1 LVIGSTRPDISQM
14 NPAIEILRQMKDT
27 GLTSVTYMKI
37 FSRLASVIAM
47 LFCVFFPA
55 AGDLHAAPQDS
66 IVNGID
72 RPPASREV
80 EDPYAALEASYR
92 QALETERDKLE
103 YLAERVEQSMARAPE
118 LGEIHAS
125 HQVMI
130 SNHANLLAA
139 ADVDLQVLSRANAR
153 QQVELARIR
162 ERLAGFSDAMRE
174 FETLEDETDRQLS
187 FYSRQIEYTKAQP
200 PYIPVNRSLLDPLES
215 LMVVLEQKK
224 EKVETLIEHF
234 THWKDRFSE
243 LQNDIEGLS
252 ARYEQTIRERERE
265 RIVAQDAN
273 PVVRIVTGELSE
285 DLARFSSQFRE
296 ILTTRFWYKP
306 EDISWETYFTFFGT
320 FVVFFLAVH
329 IGLYL
334 LSRYLGILKLEMYE
348 QDYIYRYLV
357 LQLVQRSLVI
367 MGAIAFLYFY
377 PIRPVYQLA
386 PFFVLLPI
394 LVPILVLLLG
404 VQWGLLF
411 LRGMRR
417 YTEDRLFLRMIPVVR
432 SLLVGIFV
440 FGTVYILISRLYC
453 ADCILLTS
461 WRLLG
466 QISLFAWTIHFLR
479 VFYRNAF
486 GSLLAEHAWFEN
498 ARPCVIIIGIGVVLT
513 GLIAELAGFGGVSV
527 FWFSGLWWTLLIA
540 LWAFILFGFFKES
553 DVTTY
558 IEKSDE
564 LTGDEFE
571 EQPYP
576 VRWLLV
582 RVMRGVLVVLML
594 FLIPLAWG
602 ADRGFWADVFSAAN
616 VRVGIGDFEFSTM
629 GVLYAAVVLLIIY
642 TLSVIWKSV
651 LRNRILSE
659 SDMEEGL
666 KDSITRISVYGL
678 WGVGLLVAM
687 QMLGISGTSL
697 AVVFGALGIGLGFG
711 LQHIFRDFVS
721 GIILLF
727 ERPIQVGDVVE
738 IDGIWGTVKEIN
750 VRATYV
756 KTFDNSDLIIPNA
769 DFVSRTVTNWSF
781 RDPRVRRRIRVRVAY
796 DTDVRLVKET
806 LVNIAYRHPRVLRR
820 PYPEVYFMELG
831 ESAMLFE
838 LRIWLHI
845 DYFITVETEVRDDIS
860 RQFRDLGIRIAF
872 PQQDIYIK
880 ESPSSIS
887 AVRDDVPVE
896 GETPAGGGG

>member
-1 LVIGSTRPDISQM
+1 
-14 NPAIEILRQMKDT
+14 MKYIRSCVRVLFCLLP
-27 GLTSVTYMKI
+27 GL
-37 FSRLASVIAM
+37 IAM
-47 LFCVFFPA
+47 LVCGFA
-55 AGDLHAAPQDS
+55 SGAGDLHAAPQDS

-72 RPPASREV
+72 RPSVSRAV
-80 EDPYAALEASYR
+80 EDPYAELEASYR
-92 QALETERDKLE
+92 QALETEREKLV
-103 YLAERVEQSMARAPE
+103 YLRERVALSEARAPE

-130 SNHANLLAA
+130 SNHANLLAT
-139 ADVDLQVLSRANAR
+139 ADVDLQVLSRAHAR
-153 QQVELARIR
+153 QQVELSRIKA
-162 ERLAGFSDAMRE
+162 RLADFSGAIWE

-224 EKVETLIEHF
+224 KKAETLIEHY

-265 RIVAQDAN
+265 RIVAQEAN

-285 DLARFSSQFRE
+285 ELARFSLQFRE

-306 EDISWETYFTFFGT
+306 GDISWEAYFAFFGM
-320 FVVFFLAVH
+320 FAVFFLAVH
-329 IGLYL
+329 LALYFF
-334 LSRYLGILKLEMYE
+334 SRYLGVLKQEMYE

-367 MGAIAFLYFY
+367 MGAIAFLHFY

-386 PFFVLLPI
+386 PFFVLVPTLI
-394 LVPILVLLLG
+394 PILVLFLG
-404 VQWGLLF
+404 VQWGLVF

-417 YTEDRLFLRMIPVVR
+417 STEDRLFLRMIPVIR
-432 SLLVGIFV
+432 TLLMGIFV
-440 FGTVYILISRLYC
+440 FGTAYILISRLYC
-453 ADCILLTS
+453 TDCILLTS

-466 QISLFAWTIHFLR
+466 QIFLLTWTAYFLR

-486 GSLLAEHAWFEN
+486 GSLLAEHTWFDN
-498 ARPCVIIIGIGVVLT
+498 ARPCVIVIATGVVLT
-513 GLIAELAGFGGVSV
+513 GLIAELAGFGGVAV

-582 RVMRGVLVVLML
+582 RVMRVVLVVLLL
-594 FLIPLAWG
+594 FFIPLAWG
-602 ADRGFWADVFSAAN
+602 AGSGFWGDVFSAAN

-629 GVLYAAVVLLIIY
+629 GVVYAAVVLLIIY

-651 LRNRILSE
+651 LRNRILNE

-687 QMLGISGTSL
+687 QMLGVSGTSL

-738 IDGIWGTVKEIN
+738 IDGTWGTVKEIN

-756 KTFDNSDLIIPNA
+756 KTYDNSDLIIPNA

-781 RDPRVRRRIRVRVAY
+781 RDPRIRRRIRVRVAY
-796 DTDVRLVKET
+796 DSDVRLVKET

-820 PYPEVYFMELG
+820 PFPEVYFMELG

-860 RQFRDLGIRIAF
+860 RQFRELGIRIAF

-880 ESPSSIS
+880 ESPSAIG
-887 AVRDDVPVE
+887 AIRDDAPE
-896 GETPAGGGG
+896 AGEIPAGG